1 MENINRR
8 FQDAPFMKK
17 QVSILIG
24 GIGGIGS
31 HATYF
36 LSSLGHNLTLCDA
49 DIVEE
54 ENIGTQFHSI
64 NNIGNSKIFAITN
77 LINYIKNPN
86 FNPNVISASITEEL
100 KLSHFYDI
108 YISAFDNMKARKA
121 MLYHFKEA
129 LEFNE
134 DAILIDGRLL
144 AEDLQIITVTKDNIE
159 EYKTRFIFDDSE
171 VEDLACTY
179 KATSHFGGMIG
190 SLITNIVCNHVTNL
204 VEGYKLRRVPFF
216 IQYNGLITNFIT
228 EDYGEQ

>member
-1 MENINRR
+1 MENTNRR

-36 LSSLGHNLTLCDA
+36 LSSLGHDLTLCDT

-64 NNIGNSKIFAITN
+64 NNIRELKIFAIKS
-77 LINYIKNPN
+77 LVRYIKNSN
-86 FNPNVISASITEEL
+86 FNPSLIATSVTEETEL
-100 KLSHFYDI
+100 PNFYDI

-121 MLYHFKEA
+121 MLYHFEEA
-129 LEFNE
+129 LEFNK

-159 EYKTRFIFDDSE
+159 EYKARFIFDDEE

-190 SLITNIVCNHVTNL
+190 TLITNIVCNHVTNL
-204 VEGYKLRRVPFF
+204 VEGCKLRRVPFF

-228 EDYGEQ
+228 EDYGE